1 MLGQAIYLV
10 TRYRRKSEQREL
22 MNHTELLEKYKAQSI
37 HYFENAL
44 SSIQASDTEKAGE
57 FLWGSL
63 AQALKAVAA
72 SERRELNTHGDIRR
86 YAAELAKKHND
97 VSIWDVY
104 GIANSLHGNFYEAGL
119 SLEEVQTHADRIR
132 TTVVKLL
139 SFIPEE
145 T

>member
-1 MLGQAIYLV
+1 MN
-10 TRYRRKSEQREL
+10 QREV
-22 MNHTELLEKYKAQSI
+22 LEKYKDQSI

-44 SSIQASDTEKAGE
+44 VSIQAGDAEKAGE
-57 FLWGSL
+57 FLWGSM

-72 SERRELNTHGDIRR
+72 SEGKELNTHGEIRK
-86 YAAELAKKHND
+86 YATELAKKHDD

-119 SLEEVQTHADRIR
+119 SLEEIQTHAERIR

-139 SFIPEE
+139 SLIPEE
-145 T
+145 R

>member
-1 MLGQAIYLV
+1 MNQA
-10 TRYRRKSEQREL
+10 
-22 MNHTELLEKYKAQSI
+22 ELLEKYKAQSV

-44 SSIQASDTEKAGE
+44 SSIQAGDAEKAGE
-57 FLWGSL
+57 FLWGSM
-63 AQALKAVAA
+63 AEAIKAVAA
-72 SERRELNTHGDIRR
+72 SEERELNTHGDIRK

-97 VSIWDVY
+97 TSIWDVY

-132 TTVVKLL
+132 TIVVKLL

-145 T
+145 G